1 LIDLRYHIASIVAV
15 FLALGLGI
23 LIGSTIVGD
32 NLLVDQQ
39 KKMIDR
45 LEGQFYSLRERES
58 ELSASNQYKDQIIS
72 NYENYSQALLPPLV
86 KEHLTG
92 YQVALVVTGG
102 SDIPAG
108 MLNALSIAGA
118 NVVSKSVILSNI
130 SLDEAN
136 LRQRVQEFYGLD
148 KEVSPDVLR
157 QYVAASVA
165 AVITDKAD
173 SGVISFLQENDL
185 LKFSGSNTM
194 PLNGIVLLGGT
205 NNLAGFFA
213 ASFDHTLI
221 ESLAQQGLK
230 IFGVENSKVTYSYME
245 EYQKDK
251 ISTIDNVD
259 LSPGQISLVYAMEG
273 EPGDYGIKVTAKK
286 FMPSLPV
293 ESVNKQQR

>member
-1 LIDLRYHIASIVAV
+1 MIDLRYHIASIIGV

-45 LEGQFYSLRERES
+45 LEEQFYTMREKENDL
-58 ELSASNQYKDQIIS
+58 EATNKYKDQIIL
-72 NYENYSQALLPPLV
+72 NYENYSQALLPTLV
-86 KEHLTG
+86 KEHLAG
-92 YQVALVVTGG
+92 YKIAIVVSGG

-118 NVVSKSVILSNI
+118 EVISKTVTLSNMDFDN
-130 SLDEAN
+130 DE
-136 LRQRVQEFYGLD
+136 LRKRICEYYKID
-148 KEVSPDVLR
+148 DNAAPDVLR

-165 AVITDKAD
+165 AVMMNKAD
-173 SGVISFLQENDL
+173 PSVISFLQANDL
-185 LKFSGSNTM
+185 IKFSGNNTV
-194 PLNGIVLLGGT
+194 PLNGVILLGGSK
-205 NNLAGFFA
+205 NLSANFS
-213 ASFDHTLI
+213 ASFDHALI
-221 ESLAQQGLK
+221 EALNKENIK
-230 IFGVENSKVTYSYME
+230 IFGVENSSAPYSYME
-245 EYQKDK
+245 QFQKDK

-273 EPGDYGIKVTAKK
+273 EPGDYGIKSTAKK

-293 ESVNKQQR
+293 QAITKPQ